1 MQRVAVLGA
10 TGSIGTSALD
20 VLSRY
25 PEDFCVYALAAGTR
39 IEKLVG
45 LAARFHPEVVGIADQ
60 EKVKALKDLL
70 AARGLQSIRVVAGA
84 KDVASLAAES
94 RVDTVLQAVVGA
106 AGLAPSFEAARA
118 GKRLLLA
125 NKESV
130 VCGASLLMETVKK
143 GGATLLPIDS
153 EHNAIFQCLHGAS
166 RDERKAAR
174 IWLTCSGGPFRD
186 KKDLDLSK
194 VTPEVALSH
203 PTWSMGKKISIDSA
217 TLMNKGFEVIEA
229 RYLFDVPSERIRV
242 VVHPQSVLHSM
253 VEFSDG
259 SVIGQMGPTDMR
271 LAIAYCLGYPKRLV
285 GTDVRLDFTQL
296 GPLTFEAPDTA
307 RFPLLTHA
315 YDALRAGGLAT
326 VVLNAANEMAVGA
339 FLNRAIRFTD
349 IAWVCETM
357 LRKVSGSAPT
367 SLEEILE
374 TDAAVRAQSAEE
386 IARLSRL

>member
-1 MQRVAVLGA
+1 MQRIAVLGA

-25 PEDFCVYALAAGTR
+25 PDDFYVHTLAAGTR
-39 IEKLVG
+39 IEKLAD
-45 LAARFHPEVVGIADQ
+45 LAARFHPEVVGIAD
-60 EKVKALKDLL
+60 KNKAKDLKDLL
-70 AARGLQSIRVVAGA
+70 AARGLQTIRIAAGSG
-84 KDVASLAAES
+84 DVASLAGES

-106 AGLAPSFEAARA
+106 AGLAPSFQAARA

-130 VCGASLLMETVKK
+130 VCGTSLLMDTIKK

-153 EHNAIFQCLHGAS
+153 EPNAVFQCLHGAS
-166 RDERKAAR
+166 QQDRKAAR

-186 KKDLDLSK
+186 KKDLDLSR
-194 VTPEVALSH
+194 VTPESALSH
-203 PTWSMGKKISIDSA
+203 PTWSMGRKISIDSA

-229 RYLFDVPSERIRV
+229 RYLFDVPSEHIRV

-285 GTDVRLDFTQL
+285 GTDVRLDFTKL
-296 GPLTFEAPDTA
+296 GSLTF
-307 RFPLLTHA
+307 
-315 YDALRAGGLAT
+315 
-326 VVLNAANEMAVGA
+326 
-339 FLNRAIRFTD
+339 
-349 IAWVCETM
+349 
-357 LRKVSGSAPT
+357 
-367 SLEEILE
+367 
-374 TDAAVRAQSAEE
+374 
-386 IARLSRL
+386 